1 MTVWTLG
8 RKQAERLPFIEG
20 VPTGAANDTGK
31 VIVIG
36 AGASGLSAARILQE
50 QGREVIVLE
59 GRERM
64 GGRLNT
70 IKVGGGM
77 VDEGGNWIHGSPANP
92 LYHLAKDAGFTLN
105 EDDFINP
112 LRLKVFD
119 KVTGRGV
126 SSFRMLYF
134 LLRTARALGR
144 FASESLTA
152 SHPESNFAERVE
164 KEVASTWGAANKR
177 YYRYMLRTIVDLTAA
192 EDSERI
198 HPNGMALN
206 PDYDEGSDVVIE
218 GGYRRLIER
227 LASGLDVQ
235 IGTIVEAIRYDG
247 VGDGVEVVTNK
258 GAFQGSHVVVTVPL
272 GVLKAQKIAFDPPL
286 PAWKTSAIEAIGM
299 GVVEKVVLKFE
310 KAFWR
315 SSPQRPR
322 SLFYVSDKT
331 GDFPAFID
339 ATNSAETP
347 ILIAF
352 ISGDQARQL
361 NHDVASSIE
370 QATEILQTVF
380 PDAYQ
385 APTAVHVTNW
395 AQDPFSLGSYSTP
408 AVGVSAE
415 SYEQLSQPIAGRVLF
430 AGEGETIEITHRA
443 TDRLL
448 FARGAIKAALWAHDK
463 KAGRYDMLDVLGLEK

>member
-1 MTVWTLG
+1 MTVWTFG
-8 RKQAERLPFIEG
+8 RKQAARQPFIEG
-20 VPTGAANDTGK
+20 VPTGATRDDSGK

-50 QGREVIVLE
+50 QGREVLVLE

-105 EDDFINP
+105 KDNFVNP
-112 LRLKVFD
+112 LGLKAFD
-119 KVTGRGV
+119 KITGRGV

-134 LLRTARALGR
+134 LLRAGKALAWFGG
-144 FASESLTA
+144 ESLTA
-152 SHPESNFAERVE
+152 THSESNFAERVE
-164 KEVASTWGAANKR
+164 KEVAGTWGAANRR
-177 YYRYMLRTIVDLTAA
+177 YYRYLLRTIVDLTAA
-192 EDSERI
+192 EDSERL

-227 LASGLDVQ
+227 LASGLDVRTD
-235 IGTIVEAIRYDG
+235 TIVEAIHYD
-247 VGDGVEVVTNK
+247 DDRVEVVTNK
-258 GAFQGSHVVVTVPL
+258 GSFQGSHVIVTVPL
-272 GVLKAQKIAFDPPL
+272 GVLKAQKIAFNPPL
-286 PAWKTSAIEAIGM
+286 PAWKTTAIENVGM

-315 SSPQRPR
+315 SSSKRPR
-322 SLFYVSDKT
+322 SLFYISDTT

-361 NHDVASSIE
+361 NQDVESSIE
-370 QATEILQTVF
+370 QATTILQTVF
-380 PDAYQ
+380 PDSYQ

-415 SYEQLSQPIAGRVLF
+415 DYEQLSQPIAGRVLF
-430 AGEGETIEITHRA
+430 AGEATYRA
-443 TDRLL
+443 RAG
-448 FARGAIKAALWAHDK
+448 FVEGAIGSGIREARRIL
-463 KAGRYDMLDVLGLEK
+463 GRDVDLIL

>member
-235 IGTIVEAIRYDG
+235 IGTIVEAIHYGDDG
-247 VGDGVEVVTNK
+247 VKVVTNK

-286 PAWKTSAIEAIGM
+286 PAWKTGAIERIGM

-315 SSPQRPR
+315 SSPKRPR

-331 GDFPAFID
+331 GDFPAFVD
-339 ATNSAETP
+339 ATNSAEKP
-347 ILIAF
+347 MLIAF

-361 NHDVASSIE
+361 NQDVESFIE
-370 QATEILQTVF
+370 RATTILQTVF
-380 PDAYQ
+380 PDSYQ

-415 SYEQLSQPIAGRVLF
+415 DYEQLSQPIAGRVLF
-430 AGEGETIEITHRA
+430 AGEATYRA
-443 TDRLL
+443 RAG
-448 FARGAIKAALWAHDK
+448 FVEGAIGSGIREARRIL
-463 KAGRYDMLDVLGLEK
+463 GREVDLVLTPQ